1 MAVNEK
7 ARTEHIAKILSDAGA
22 IKETMRVPLKG
33 RQELLPVIRISLDS
47 TVLNPKS
54 HRIRSQLESIP
65 IKRKPLEIDP
75 DSDISQEL
83 IRDLLRATPGFD
95 RLKQNLKDEGQKEPG
110 IITREGRLINANT
123 RAVALHDL
131 GIEYIEVAV
140 LPAATTIGE
149 ILDLEL
155 ELQMAQDFRQEYSFT
170 NELLFVDDLVSERGL
185 NEETI
190 AVRLRWATPTKA
202 ASLKTGTQKVKR
214 YIRHLALIRE
224 IQMMSGGAVPLTDFD
239 DAEQAL
245 LEFDTA
251 YENIRGRSPEKAERL
266 KNARTLGLLVN
277 LGYEK
282 QRVVDSDWVEQ
293 YFFEAIV
300 ESDLLRVA
308 FEGFQRN
315 GPSAESSDEDL
326 GLEGFEDASQVVGAN
341 GSQGTSIHS
350 FVADLS
356 KILSRTAG
364 SDQVALPHSDGE
376 MTVDRESLRVA
387 INEAMRFASEDA
399 KAAAKA
405 GDALQLPAHH
415 MKEAAK
421 SLTKAAQSFKAVSD
435 RKNFDMAAFTDAV
448 EMACRAMEALHVTI
462 KE

>member
-7 ARTEHIAKILSDAGA
+7 ARTEHIAKLLSEVGA
-22 IKETMRVPLKG
+22 VKETMRVPLKG
-33 RQELLPVIRISLDS
+33 RIELLPVIRLSLDS

-65 IKRKPLEIDP
+65 EKRKPLEIDP

-95 RLKQNLKDEGQKEPG
+95 RLKQNLKDEGQKDPG

-123 RAVALHDL
+123 RAVALRDL

-140 LPAATTIGE
+140 LPAAITIGE

-155 ELQMAQDFRQEYSFT
+155 ELQMAQDFRQDYSFT

-185 NEETI
+185 NEEAI
-190 AVRLRWATPTKA
+190 AVRLRWATPTKV
-202 ASLKTGTQKVKR
+202 ASLRTGTQKVKR
-214 YIRHLALIRE
+214 YIKHLALIRE
-224 IQMMSGGAVPLTDFD
+224 IQAMSGGAVPLTDFD

-245 LEFDTA
+245 HEFDTA
-251 YENIRGRSPEKAERL
+251 YEAIRGRSPEKAERL
-266 KNARTLGLLVN
+266 KNARTLGLLVD
-277 LGYEK
+277 LGYER
-282 QRVVDSDWVEQ
+282 QRAVDSDWVEQ
-293 YFFEAIV
+293 YFSEAID
-300 ESDLLRVA
+300 ENDLLRVTW
-308 FEGFQRN
+308 EGFQHN

-326 GLEGFEDASQVVGAN
+326 GLEGFEDASQNAGAN
-341 GSQGTSIHS
+341 GSQGASIHS
-350 FVADLS
+350 FVAELS
-356 KILSRTAG
+356 KRLSRTVG
-364 SDQVALPHSDGE
+364 SDQVALPHPDGE
-376 MTVDRESLRVA
+376 KIVDRESLRTA

-415 MKEAAK
+415 AKEAAK
-421 SLTKAAQSFKAVSD
+421 SLTKAAQSFRAVSN
-435 RKNFDMAAFTDAV
+435 RRNFDRVAFNEAVAMTD
-448 EMACRAMEALHVTI
+448 RAMNALHVTI